1 MAEDNFQIE
10 ELVQDSG
17 EEKYIRQLLINKV
30 YHIQETVVT
39 NGNSGWVALCP
50 RPLALSAL
58 WMSEAEPRAGR
69 DAYQPLF
76 KAEEKIWFF
85 LRSTRPVTPKYLLTE
100 ARSRSLPY
108 GIHGCSSTAC
118 SPFDPKTSFQSLS
131 SMKSSALSEAFC

>member
-39 NGNSGWVALCP
+39 NRNSGWVALCP

-85 LRSTRPVTPKYLLTE
+85 FKKHQSCNPKVP
-100 ARSRSLPY
+100 S
-108 GIHGCSSTAC
+108 H
-118 SPFDPKTSFQSLS
+118 
-131 SMKSSALSEAFC
+131 